1 MLNHREAVAGINVSR
16 KWLPAGYRFEAWN
29 GGLLRGT
36 LRYTDK
42 DSVAHILAYGAA
54 GVWRTDTAASAFA
67 DFNEGL
73 SQGADYRSMK
83 GIVQTPDGTLYAAGQ
98 FGLYRHDGTAWIEIP
113 LPLDEGERLSD
124 ITVRGD
130 TLVVAGRSYLYLSTS
145 SHAGFRKNTGE
156 SSRRLRAEGDAFP
169 HGVDVA

>member
-1 MLNHREAVAGINVSR
+1 MERRAAE
-16 KWLPAGYRFEAWN
+16 
-29 GGLLRGT
+29 GT

-113 LPLDEGERLSD
+113 LPLDEENVFR
-124 ITVRGD
+124 
-130 TLVVAGRSYLYLSTS
+130 TS
-145 SHAGFRKNTGE
+145 PSGATRW
-156 SSRRLRAEGDAFP
+156 
-169 HGVDVA
+169 

>member
-1 MLNHREAVAGINVSR
+1 MD
-16 KWLPAGYRFEAWN
+16 

-130 TLVVAGRSYLYLSTS
+130 TLVVADVVPLSLHVFS
-145 SHAGFRKNTGE
+145 RRISENTGE

>member
-1 MLNHREAVAGINVSR
+1 MERRAV
-16 KWLPAGYRFEAWN
+16 E
-29 GGLLRGT
+29 GT

-113 LPLDEGERLSD
+113 CLWTRRTSFGHHRP
-124 ITVRGD
+124 
-130 TLVVAGRSYLYLSTS
+130 GR
-145 SHAGFRKNTGE
+145 HAGSCRTFVPLSLHVFSRRISENTGE